1 MCQTDPQ
8 VFSLLNF
15 LFFSDNAVEIK
26 CHWVMVSC
34 CHINAIVKPIIYFII
49 ICFMENKYWS
59 NPKMFISK
67 VEDID
72 PVAAFHYDVFTS
84 IIMPNDWW
92 VANWIIF
99 SYGKNAVEWFSHNTG
114 FVEFL
119 LSFSVA
125 NSNCLPCL
133 QNGSKSTWF
142 PVCLWRFLLMFCRIL
157 YILHSFSMPSHS
169 MLMRRV
175 EKFLFCC

>member
-15 LFFSDNAVEIK
+15 LFFRDNAVEIK

-114 FVEFL
+114 CVEFL
-119 LSFSVA
+119 SVLL
-125 NSNCLPCL
+125 CGQFRLPSLFTERIKKHLISGLC
-133 QNGSKSTWF
+133 
-142 PVCLWRFLLMFCRIL
+142 RFLLMFCRIL

-175 EKFLFCC
+175 EKILFCC